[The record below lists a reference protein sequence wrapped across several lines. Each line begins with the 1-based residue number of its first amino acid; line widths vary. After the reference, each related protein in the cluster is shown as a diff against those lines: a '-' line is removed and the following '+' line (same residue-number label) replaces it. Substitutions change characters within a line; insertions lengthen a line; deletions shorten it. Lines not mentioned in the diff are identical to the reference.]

1 MMHFFHCHAGVL
13 QRSQLQSAFGWAAY
27 SGSTKFNAGGRRAD
41 YGRSFGDHVKTFVL
55 LPPDAPDDHV
65 DPGEFLLCL
74 TASETRVNAQEGR
87 TLTVALP
94 RDIPAELLPAVAAY
108 MFVPFLNEGMAV
120 YADIESTEA
129 SDASD
134 NSHVHALIGQ
144 RKIGKSGFELKC
156 RAWNRYFRKD
166 NGRYF
171 RAVVAGRLTLACS
184 LLGLPI
190 CLEPRRN
197 SERGLGDPEPRLRT
211 TYWKRR
217 QRGEQVN
224 EVENLVRRRREKAAA
239 AGLADQPKRGKSKG
253 LTLSNVVA
261 RHMDRGAHEAALV
274 AIERYLA
281 GQQITFER
289 LGDGIR
295 IGVGSD
301 DELFCS
307 PGRMTAAGIVPPAIA
322 KLLVGCARVL
332 DWPAVVADGDA
343 DCIDSFIIA
352 GVQEEL
358 AVVNT
363 AASDRALSLIRH
375 KFGERLQQAVAD
387 YDRLGV
393 AKASVRSYR
402 AFQFRRAMAYLPRL
416 SSRASDDP
424 SLQPE
429 IRPSAAQFQKAM
441 AYRRGLSEAA
451 AKPLSGTLVPADHG
465 PAVAGSLA
473 DARFRSTQSM
483 VQFVRSMA
491 YGPTAAR
498 AAEKAEHFLF
508 EAVGSQTIETPSA
521 ALPYSTTGFPRLEAL
536 ASKYGPGSKAPDEPE
551 LVSMPE
557 IPAKTVDEFA
567 SQLNRQHL
575 TRHRLNEA
583 QKWEALEI
591 SLRKTRLYIADPE
604 KPSRPKTK

>member
-1 MMHFFHCHAGVL
+1 MQIFHCHAGVL

-27 SGSTKFNAGGRRAD
+27 SGSTKFNAGGRRGD
-41 YGRSFGDHVKTFVL
+41 YRRSFGDHVKTFVL

-65 DPGEFLLCL
+65 DPGVFLFCL

-87 TLTVALP
+87 TLTVAMP

-108 MFVPFLNEGMAV
+108 MFAPFLNEGMAV
-120 YADIESTEA
+120 YADIECTEA
-129 SDASD
+129 SDARD
-134 NSHVHALIGQ
+134 NSHVHGLIGQ
-144 RKIGKSGFELKC
+144 RTIGKSGFELKC
-156 RAWNRYFRKD
+156 PAWNRYFRRD
-166 NGRYF
+166 GGRYF
-171 RAVVAGRLTLACS
+171 RAVVAGRLTLACG

-190 CLEPRRN
+190 CLDPRRKK
-197 SERGLGDPEPRLRT
+197 ERGLDDPEPRLRT

-217 QRGEQVN
+217 QKGEKIEQIDD
-224 EVENLVRRRREKAAA
+224 LVRQRREKAAA
-239 AGLADQPKRGKSKG
+239 AEIADQAKRGKSKG

-261 RHMDRGAHEAALV
+261 RHMDRGAHEAALI

-295 IGVGSD
+295 IRVGAD
-301 DELFCS
+301 DELLCS
-307 PGRMTAAGIVPPAIA
+307 PGRMTAPGIVSPAIA
-322 KLLVGCARVL
+322 KLLVGCARAL

-352 GVQEEL
+352 AVQEEL

-363 AASDRALSLIRH
+363 PASDRALSLIRYQ
-375 KFGERLQQAVAD
+375 FGERLHQAVAE

-416 SSRASDDP
+416 SSRAGDGP

-441 AYRRGLSEAA
+441 AYRPGHSEAA
-451 AKPLSGTLVPADHG
+451 AEPLSGTLVPADHG
-465 PAVAGSLA
+465 PAFAGSLA
-473 DARFRSTQSM
+473 NARPRSTASA

-491 YGPTAAR
+491 YGPTATR
-498 AAEKAEHFLF
+498 AAEKTEHFLS

-521 ALPYSTTGFPRLEAL
+521 ALSYSTTGFPRLEAL
-536 ASKYGPGSKAPDEPE
+536 ASKYGPGSEAPDEPV

-557 IPAKTVDEFA
+557 IPAKTVDERA

-575 TRHRLNEA
+575 KRHRLNEA

-591 SLRKTRLYIADPE
+591 SLRETRLDIADPE
-604 KPSRPKTK
+604 KPSPPKTK